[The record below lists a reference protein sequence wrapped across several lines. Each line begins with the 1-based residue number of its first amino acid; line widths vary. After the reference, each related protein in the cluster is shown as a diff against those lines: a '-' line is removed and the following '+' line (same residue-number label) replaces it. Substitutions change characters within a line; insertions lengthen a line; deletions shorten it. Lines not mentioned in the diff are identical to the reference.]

1 MFARRLLRDADSQ
14 FIGDLLS
21 VRATAAYSLRRLY
34 SSYTGNALTLRRS
47 QDNAVADIG
56 FTTAGELDTTAL
68 LNHVGYQN
76 LLTHSEQFDN
86 ANWFKNNWSP
96 LTNSA
101 IAPNGTLTADKFV
114 ENTANG
120 FHSTYRTS
128 SVGTITGTYTFSVYL
143 KAAGRSWAIVRFNNI
158 SNWFNLADG
167 VLGTVG
173 AGYTA
178 SITPAGDGWYRCAV
192 TLTATALDTFPEIL
206 IATGN
211 NVSIYTGDGT
221 SGIFVWGAQ
230 FNQGSTPQPYQQTT
244 TTAWTSLDGAVVT
257 WYDQS
262 GGSNNATQ
270 PTQPT
275 ADNQPRIVVNGVL
288 QTQNSRPTLVG
299 NGNQWLVAGTSTN
312 WTRTTVD
319 GANNVVAFRTS
330 GTGTHITI
338 IIGAN
343 NLVSPYGY
351 LEVASQLGGFRVNT
365 RSTPFLDTG
374 VVGSVTSL
382 AIVTATASSTSLNL
396 HINGENQSSLTSSA
410 AMIPAPPTSGLIIF
424 DRRIQ
429 LSSTL
434 INQSG
439 TTFVGAISE
448 VTIFKDMI
456 LSTTDRQTLER
467 NQGAYYG
474 ITVI

>member
-128 SVGTITGTYTFSVYL
+128 SVGTLTGTYTFSVYL
-143 KAAGRSWAIVRFNNI
+143 KAAGRSWAIVRFNNR

-178 SITPAGDGWYRCAV
+178 LITPAGDGWYRCAV

-244 TTAWTSLDGAVVT
+244 TTAWTSLNGFVTT

-262 GGSNNATQ
+262 GGSNNAIQSTL
-270 PTQPT
+270 
-275 ADNQPRIVVNGVL
+275 ANQPRIVANGVL
-288 QTQNSRPTLVG
+288 QSTNNRPSILNAADTGLAVPTITEL
-299 NGNQWLVAGTSTN
+299 NTSNTTSAVVRCTNVTSPAGRIVCLRSTSALNPLFDFTST
-312 WTRTTVD
+312 TVLRFWVRD
-319 GANNVVAFRTS
+319 SGGNIMQSSAYITGLTYNSIAAVRSINQGYIFTNGFANTVGVATPNA
-330 GTGTHITI
+330 
-338 IIGAN
+338 IG
-343 NLVSPYGY
+343 
-351 LEVASQLGGFRVNT
+351 
-365 RSTPFLDTG
+365 
-374 VVGSVTSL
+374 
-382 AIVTATASSTSLNL
+382 STSTILGIGIGCDITPSL
-396 HINGENQSSLTSSA
+396 LFGLEGDIGEVVIFNSA
-410 AMIPAPPTSGLIIF
+410 
-424 DRRIQ
+424 
-429 LSSTL
+429 LSIDEL
-434 INQSG
+434 RLLQ
-439 TTFVGAISE
+439 
-448 VTIFKDMI
+448 
-456 LSTTDRQTLER
+456 Q
-467 NQGAYYG
+467 NQGAYYR
-474 ITVI
+474 IQAI